1 MRLAINDK
9 LGKKEQYEGV
19 VANFKEIQYFPGQHK
34 IWSSWTTV
42 WQSYLELPQLQLLD
56 CNVLSWTKTRR

>member
-19 VANFKEIQYFPGQHK
+19 AANFKEIQYFPGQHK
-34 IWSSWTTV
+34 I
-42 WQSYLELPQLQLLD
+42 
-56 CNVLSWTKTRR
+56 